1 MTVIICHSQVA
12 WEADGS
18 RMLEM
23 RNDAEKIKSFLA
35 VINPQNFIDWDPN
48 AFLMTLTA
56 QIA

>member
-1 MTVIICHSQVA
+1 
-12 WEADGS
+12 
-18 RMLEM
+18 MLEM